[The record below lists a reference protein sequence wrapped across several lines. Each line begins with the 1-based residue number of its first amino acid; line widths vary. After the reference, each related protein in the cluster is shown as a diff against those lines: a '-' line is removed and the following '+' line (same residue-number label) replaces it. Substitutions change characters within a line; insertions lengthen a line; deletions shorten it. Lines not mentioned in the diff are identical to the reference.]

1 MAKKK
6 APRKWMFRIDPPGN
20 RRSKQVIVSVLDDKG
35 HTLVTDR
42 ADLTSIQDRQKVA
55 KRLAA
60 RLRKRKLSAADL
72 EAKLEAAWTAH
83 IDAQRQQAEQEGAE
97 EKTVLD
103 RIQDVLETDGA
114 AALYA
119 DEQLLNEL
127 ADLAVNNRA
136 GYAAAREMVRKRKGS
151 VQDLDKTLR
160 PLVDA
165 LCQARHSHDSGDELA
180 SPYRETPVGITW
192 LRRINDTEV
201 SVPLTNFTARIVA
214 GVALDDGAE
223 VRRRFEIET
232 WLKGWSHRFLV
243 PSERFAAM
251 NWPVEHLGARAIVYP
266 GQSLKDH
273 TRCAVQLLSGEPPR
287 RTVFAHLGWR
297 LVEGDWLYLHAG
309 GAVGRVGRVDGIEM
323 DLPPS
328 LAHYT
333 LPDPPTGE
341 ALKVAVRASLRL
353 LKLAKDRLAYP
364 LAAAVARAV
373 LDAADFSIF
382 VTGPTHEGK
391 TELTSRYQQHWGP
404 AMDARRM
411 PANWLSTGNALEG
424 LAFAAKDAILTVDDF
439 VPGGGH
445 TDVARLHREA
455 ERLLRAQGNRSGRL
469 RMSADATLRREKY
482 PRGLIVAT
490 GEDVPRGQSLR
501 GRNLILEVGPGDVDW
516 SLMSACQKDGADGLY
531 AQALSGFLRWLAP
544 RYDGIPKWLTERAKQ
559 LRDQA
564 ADSGMHRRTP
574 FIVAHLYAGWEL
586 WVQYAVESG
595 AVSEAEAEALKGE
608 CWQALGVAAAAQ
620 AKYQA
625 AAEPAR
631 RFLELLAAAIT
642 SGRAHVAGVDGTRP
656 PETPEAWGWRSPS
669 VGTGG
674 YARDEWR
681 PQGELVAWIDDTG
694 LYVDAEAAFAVV
706 QVLGRDGGEVLTV
719 GLPTLKR
726 RLNEKRLLTA
736 TDAKRETL
744 TVRKTLGGRRRDV
757 LCFSADVLTIYTS
770 ENPTNPTTAPSNGT
784 AGRVG
789 GQVLVG
795 SEEEIRPREPVDE
808 EEVTPDWSG
817 WSGRRPVDGDPGR
830 NGAAHWSGSPETP
843 DQHPASTRPN
853 GPEGEGVRQGDDDND
868 GHADSWEGP

>member
-6 APRKWMFRIDPPGN
+6 ELSTWTLRIDPPAN
-20 RRSKQVIVSVLDDKG
+20 RRSKQVTVAVLDDQG
-35 HTLVTDR
+35 HTVVTDHGN
-42 ADLTSIQDRQKVA
+42 LTSIPDRQKLA
-55 KRLAA
+55 KRLAG

-72 EAKLEAAWTAH
+72 EAKLEAAWTGH
-83 IDAQRQQAEQEGAE
+83 LDAQRRREEQEAATD
-97 EKTVLD
+97 KTVFD
-103 RIQDVLETDGA
+103 RIQDVLAKDGP

-119 DEQLLNEL
+119 DEELLRDV

-136 GYAAAREMVRKRKGS
+136 GYAAAREMVRKCKGS
-151 VQDLDKTLR
+151 VKDLDRALR

-165 LCQARHSHDSGDELA
+165 LRQERQTDTTGGEPSN
-180 SPYRETPVGITW
+180 PYRETPAGITW
-192 LRRINDTEV
+192 LRLIHDTEFE
-201 SVPLTNFTARIVA
+201 VPLTNFTARIVA
-214 GVALDDGAE
+214 DVALDDGAE
-223 VRRRFEIET
+223 IRRRFEIEAA
-232 WLKGWSHRFLV
+232 LKGRVHRFLV

-251 NWPVEHLGARAIVYP
+251 NWPVEHLGASAIVYP

-273 TRCAVQLLSGEPPR
+273 TRCAVQMLSGEPPR

-297 LVEGDWLYLHAG
+297 KVGEEWVYLHAG
-309 GAVGRVGRVDGIEM
+309 GAIGRDGRVDGIEM

-328 LAHYT
+328 LLHYT
-333 LPDPPTGE
+333 LPGPPTG
-341 ALKVAVRASLRL
+341 ATLADAIRASLRL
-353 LKLAKDRLAYP
+353 LQLTKPRIGHPLSAAK
-364 LAAAVARAV
+364 ARAV
-373 LDAADFSIF
+373 LDAADFSMFII
-382 VTGPTHEGK
+382 GPTHEGK
-391 TELTSRYQQHWGP
+391 TEVASRYQQHWGP
-404 AMDARRM
+404 AMDARRT

-424 LAFAAKDAILTVDDF
+424 LAFAAKDALLLVDDF

-445 TDVARLHREA
+445 TDVARIHREA
-455 ERLLRAQGNRSGRL
+455 ERLLRAQGNRVGRL

-482 PRGLIVAT
+482 PRGLIVCT

-501 GRNLILEVGPGDVDW
+501 GRTLIVEVGPGDVDW
-516 SLMSACQKDGADGLY
+516 TSMSACQRDGAEGLY
-531 AQALSGFLRWLAP
+531 AQAQAGFLRWLAP
-544 RYDGIPKWLTERAKQ
+544 RYHEIATWLSERAKG

-564 ADSGMHRRTP
+564 TGSGMHRRTP

-586 WVQYAVESG
+586 WVRYALEAG
-595 AVSEAEAEALKGE
+595 AVTEAEADTLKRD
-608 CWQALGVAAAAQ
+608 CWSALGEAASAQ

-631 RFLELLAAAIT
+631 RFVELLAAAIT
-642 SGRAHVAGVDGTRP
+642 SGRAHVAGPDGGHP
-656 PETPEAWGWRSPS
+656 SNTPEAWGWRFAS

-694 LYVDAEAAFAVV
+694 LFVDAEAAFAVV

-744 TVRKTLGGRRRDV
+744 TVRKMLGGRRRDV
-757 LCFSADVLTIYTS
+757 LCFSAGVLTLYTP
-770 ENPTNPTTAPSNGT
+770 ENPTNPTTTSSNGT

-795 SEEEIRPREPVDE
+795 SEEEIRPPEAVDE
-808 EEVTPDWSG
+808 AEVTSDWSG
-817 WSGRRPVDGDPGR
+817 WSGRSTVDGDPGR
-830 NGAAHWSGSPETP
+830 NDAAHWSGSPEKTA
-843 DQHPASTRPN
+843 QHPTSTRPN
-853 GPEGEGVRQGDDDND
+853 GSEVEVPRQAEDDND
-868 GHADSWEGP
+868 GHGNAWEGP